1 MGRGWGMGRGLGMG
15 RGWGMGR
22 GLGIGRGLGMGR
34 GWGMGRGLGMGRR
47 IGWGNPDVSPYAGM
61 YGGAAPDRQM
71 SYAWQVPYPAHGAP
85 WSMAYSEQR
94 PASEAMPFAPQMT
107 KEQES
112 DFLKNQ
118 AEAIKD
124 QLEQIEAR
132 VHDLESEE

>member
-1 MGRGWGMGRGLGMG
+1 MGRGWAMGRG
-15 RGWGMGR
+15 
-22 GLGIGRGLGMGR
+22 
-34 GWGMGRGLGMGRR
+34 

-61 YGGAAPDRQM
+61 YGGPAPYRQTP
-71 SYAWQVPYPAHGAP
+71 YAWQVPYPAYGAP
-85 WSMAYSEQR
+85 WSMAYSEPR